1 MKYPIL
7 LLVFNLTAADLGVIS
22 PRHGI
27 LLDHQTTRTDFQKF
41 EVELKHRDTTNVVTL
56 TLTNNLLLHS
66 DLVQLPSGRT
76 TMGLKSYFWDGSV
89 SDIAIY
95 TFDLRRAAP
104 PAPSAVRSILR
115 AGGEPP
121 KSLISE
127 LERRYLAQAMPPPPV
142 PSRGHT
148 LTNDHPWAPI
158 LPSTNGLDMETG
170 LPTTEILIRPLT
182 NDTELARPLRV
193 WQMPSFTNSVN
204 VPTLIKSLEYHTGSN
219 VVFVPKP
226 MPGATNRTYG
236 EHLDWIE
243 DRKGKRRNE

>member
-1 MKYPIL
+1 MKAHLFQLIACL
-7 LLVFNLTAADLGVIS
+7 SLCAADLGVIS

-56 TLTNNLLLHS
+56 TLTNNLIMAS
-66 DLVQLPSGRT
+66 DLVSLPSGRT

-104 PAPSAVRSILR
+104 PAPSAERAILR
-115 AGGEPP
+115 AGSEPP
-121 KSLISE
+121 KSLINE
-127 LERRYLAQAMPPPPV
+127 LERRYLENAMPPPPV
-142 PSRGHT
+142 PFRSHT
-148 LTNDHPWAPI
+148 LTNEHPWAPI
-158 LPSTNGLDMETG
+158 LESTNGLDMATG
-170 LPTTEILIRPLT
+170 LPMTEINIRLIHT
-182 NDTELARPLRV
+182 NIEPQGLLRALP
-193 WQMPSFTNSVN
+193 Q
-204 VPTLIKSLEYHTGSN
+204 G
-219 VVFVPKP
+219 
-226 MPGATNRTYG
+226 TNRTYG